1 MAKIFNPV
9 KQWEIF
15 NRCVRVAMQE
25 NDVKTHS
32 QLAALLGMER
42 SVVSKRLKVGGWS
55 VEETWRIIRLL
66 KIHPDKV
73 AMMMASA
80 AA

>member
-1 MAKIFNPV
+1 MAMAGKDI
-9 KQWEIF
+9 
-15 NRCVRVAMQE
+15 R
-25 NDVKTHS
+25 THS
-32 QLAALLGMER
+32 QLAAMMGMDR

-66 KIHPDKV
+66 KIQPDKV